1 MRLHRLAVTAF
12 GPFGATQKIDFDE
25 LSAAGL
31 FLLHGPTGAGKT
43 SVLDAVCY
51 ALYGQVPG
59 ARQGNGLSLR
69 SDHAEPLTPTEV
81 VLEFTV
87 GERRLEITRRPEQ
100 PRPKKRGTGMTREKA
115 QTLLREYAP
124 AAAPASAS
132 EPGQWKALSRSHQ
145 EIGEEMGQLLGMS
158 REQFCQVVLLP
169 QGDFARFLRAD
180 ELARGKLL
188 GKLFDTGRFAAVEER
203 LAELRRS
210 VEKRVATGDE
220 RLLALAHRMAQ
231 AAGRTTELDGHPLP
245 EPTPGEPGLA
255 DAVLEWA
262 AVARTGARERRD
274 IALFAVRAAEAA
286 HDAAQR
292 AADATRE
299 RAELQRRHAEARR
312 RADDLERQRPDHDRL
327 RELLERARAAD
338 AVVPALDLRTAA
350 ARDHHTAETTERQ
363 ARARLTAEPGLAATA
378 LAAIPDIPDQRTH
391 AGPAATSEAPL
402 PAQVAASPEE
412 AAPNAGAQGA
422 RAGAAPDEDTAYD
435 AQGRM
440 SSGEAGASEPP
451 GPVDAQSV
459 RAGRTGTGE
468 PGLDAPGL
476 AQDTVARTGPVT
488 DGPGGSGQAAAE
500 SGTGGEGTA
509 AGTPDQELPLVAGA
523 PGVPPQAPGAVPS
536 AGGGAS
542 GARVIGRVTAAGNG
556 AADER
561 AGDGQAGSGT
571 GTPGTVPAPSGEA
584 ATSGVPSRGAGSG
597 GPGARGRGVSRTG
610 PTGDGDAVTEA
621 CGASSWASG
630 PTSCGHGAP
639 HSGAAGLIGPRAG
652 RGKAAAGPTGASD
665 APYGERDRRADP
677 YVSGPS
683 AVLGEADAE
692 WLGRVERR
700 VREELGALGA
710 ARRGE
715 ARAEAV
721 VGEIGA
727 LDREA
732 RADDEAIEEAAEWL
746 AGWEETHRAHQ
757 RRVEAAQE
765 AVNRAEQ
772 LGGRIEP
779 AERRLEAA
787 RRRDRLAGQ
796 ERQAREE
803 LWRAREGATAA
814 RQNWL
819 DLKEARLRGIAAEL
833 AAGLRAGEP
842 CAVCGATEHPGPA
855 RPGAG
860 HVDRTAEEAAL
871 ADYQRAE
878 EVREEAERTR
888 NALREAHAGA
898 EATAEG
904 EDAAELDRT
913 LAELRATYA
922 EARDAASDGHAARE
936 ALDRAEAEHA
946 RRTAQRQEAE
956 RRAAARTSRRE
967 TLARERAALLAEL
980 EQARGADATVAER
993 AARLERQ
1000 AGLLAR
1006 AAEAARAA
1014 DAAASRLKEAD
1025 ARLADAAYRAGFETP
1040 EQAAEAVLP
1049 PDRQRGARRRLDA
1062 WQTELAAAEAELSD
1076 ARVLAAAQAPPADPA
1091 AAQTAADAATRA
1103 LREVSA
1109 ADAAARTRC
1118 EDLDALSAQAV
1129 ADARGLA
1136 PLRAEHDRIAR
1147 LASLAAGTS
1156 TDNERRMRLEAYVL
1170 AARLEQVAAAASARL
1185 RHMSSGRYTLVH
1197 SDARSGGRGRSGL
1210 GLHVIDAWTG
1220 SERDTATLSGGETF
1234 SASLALALGLADVVT
1249 DEAGGVR
1256 LDTLFIDE
1264 GFGSLDEQ
1272 TLDEVMDVLDSLR
1285 ERDRT
1290 VGIVSHVADLR
1301 RRIPAQLEV
1310 VKGREGS
1317 AVRHRTA
1324 AAL

>member
-12 GPFGATQKIDFDE
+12 GPFGATQRIDFDE

-124 AAAPASAS
+124 AAAPDSAS
-132 EPGQWKALSRSHQ
+132 GAGQWKALSRSHQ

-180 ELARGKLL
+180 EMARGKLL

-203 LAELRRS
+203 LAELRRAA
-210 VEKRVATGDE
+210 ERRVAAGDE
-220 RLLALAHRMAQ
+220 RLLGLAHRMAQ

-245 EPTPGEPGLA
+245 ELTPGEPGLA

-274 IALFAVRAAEAA
+274 IALSAVRAAEAA

-350 ARDHHTAETTERQ
+350 ARDHRTAEATERQ

-378 LAAIPDIPDQRTH
+378 LAAIPDIPDQRTP
-391 AGPAATSEAPL
+391 PAPTTSPGTCL
-402 PAQVAASPEE
+402 PAQGTAPPDETTRHTSAA
-412 AAPNAGAQGA
+412 AAPGTAVEHGGHGRGALPGPA
-422 RAGAAPDEDTAYD
+422 
-435 AQGRM
+435 
-440 SSGEAGASEPP
+440 SSGEARAW
-451 GPVDAQSV
+451 GPEAV
-459 RAGRTGTGE
+459 
-468 PGLDAPGL
+468 AP
-476 AQDTVARTGPVT
+476 
-488 DGPGGSGQAAAE
+488 AE
-500 SGTGGEGTA
+500 RDPYG
-509 AGTPDQELPLVAGA
+509 
-523 PGVPPQAPGAVPS
+523 
-536 AGGGAS
+536 
-542 GARVIGRVTAAGNG
+542 
-556 AADER
+556 
-561 AGDGQAGSGT
+561 
-571 GTPGTVPAPSGEA
+571 
-584 ATSGVPSRGAGSG
+584 
-597 GPGARGRGVSRTG
+597 
-610 PTGDGDAVTEA
+610 
-621 CGASSWASG
+621 
-630 PTSCGHGAP
+630 
-639 HSGAAGLIGPRAG
+639 
-652 RGKAAAGPTGASD
+652 SD
-665 APYGERDRRADP
+665 A
-677 YVSGPS
+677 S

-721 VGEIGA
+721 VGEIAA

-765 AVNRAEQ
+765 ATTRAEQ

-803 LWRAREGATAA
+803 LLRAREGAAAA

-860 HVDRTAEEAAL
+860 HVDRTAEETAL
-871 ADYQRAE
+871 ADSRRAE
-878 EVREEAERTR
+878 ELREEAERTR

-904 EDAAELDRT
+904 EDAAELGRT
-913 LAELRATYA
+913 LAELRAAYA
-922 EARDAASDGHAARE
+922 EARDAAADGHAARE
-936 ALDRAEAEHA
+936 ALDRAEGEHA

-1006 AAEAARAA
+1006 AAEAARGAE
-1014 DAAASRLKEAD
+1014 AAASRLKEAD

-1049 PDRQRGARRRLDA
+1049 PDRQREARRRLDA
-1062 WQTELAAAEAELSD
+1062 WQTESAAAAAELSD
-1076 ARVLAAAQAPPADPA
+1076 PRLLAAAQAPPADPA
-1091 AAQTAADAATRA
+1091 AARTAADAATRS
-1103 LREVSA
+1103 LREASA

-1129 ADARGLA
+1129 ADARRLA
-1136 PLRAEHDRIAR
+1136 PLRADHDRIAR

-1324 AAL
+1324 AAH